1 MSDGAPATRAQRLRT
16 AAFGEHHTMHDDT
29 FTVLG
34 LAGSLG
40 RRSYNRALLAAAIE
54 SAPEGIEVSSM
65 GLADVPMYNPDFDE
79 HLGSGGPFPAAVEE
93 LVERVSAADALLLVT
108 PEYNWGPSGVLKNAL
123 DWVSRP
129 VGASPL
135 FEKPVALAGVSPGP
149 AGTGRAQLQ
158 LREHLLSTNS
168 YVLQQPVVQIGDGKR
183 RFDAELRLTDE
194 GTRELLVAQLEALRE
209 WARRMAPRAV
219 RG

>member
-1 MSDGAPATRAQRLRT
+1 MPAGMPGEADGRLRS
-16 AAFGEHHTMHDDT
+16 GLGGQHHGMRDDS

-40 RRSYNRALLAAAIE
+40 RRSYNRALLAAAVQL
-54 SAPEGIEVSSM
+54 APAGIEVSEFELSE
-65 GLADVPMYNPDFDE
+65 VPMYNPDYDE
-79 HLGSGGPFPAAVEE
+79 HLGGGGPFPAAVDE
-93 LVERVSAADALLLVT
+93 LVERVSAADALLLVS

-158 LREHLLSTNS
+158 LRDHLLSTNS
-168 YVLQQPVVQIGDGKR
+168 YVLQQPVVQVGDGKR
-183 RFDAELRLTDE
+183 RFDSELRLTDE
-194 GTRELLVAQLEALRE
+194 ETQNLVVAQLEALRD
-209 WARRMAPRAV
+209 WARRVAPRPISS
-219 RG
+219 

>member
-1 MSDGAPATRAQRLRT
+1 MSDVAPATGAKRLRT
-16 AAFGEHHTMHDDT
+16 AGFGDHHTMHDDT

-40 RRSYNRALLAAAIE
+40 RHSYNRALLAAAIE

-65 GLADVPMYNPDFDE
+65 DLADVPMYNPDFDA
-79 HLGSGGPFPAAVEE
+79 HLSSGGEFPAAVHE
-93 LVERVSAADALLLVT
+93 LVDRVNAADALLLVT

-183 RFDAELRLTDE
+183 RFDAELRLTDDA
-194 GTRELLVAQLEALRE
+194 TRELLVAQLEALRE
-209 WARRMAPRAV
+209 WARRMAPGAV

>member
-1 MSDGAPATRAQRLRT
+1 MPRESLDEAGERLR
-16 AAFGEHHTMHDDT
+16 AGRAGHHHGMRDDS
-29 FTVLG
+29 FTILG

-40 RRSYNRALLAAAIE
+40 RRSYNRALLAAAVE
-54 SAPEGIEVSSM
+54 LAPEGIEIS
-65 GLADVPMYNPDFDE
+65 GLDLADVPMYNPDFDE
-79 HLGSGGPFPAAVEE
+79 HLGGGGSFPAAVEE
-93 LVERVSAADALLLVT
+93 LVDRVTDADGLLLVT

-168 YVLQQPVVQIGDGKR
+168 YVLQQPVVQIGDGRR
-183 RFDAELRLTDE
+183 RFDSDLRLTDDA
-194 GTRELLVAQLEALRE
+194 TRALLVAQLEALRE
-209 WARRMAPRAV
+209 WARRVAPGALRN
-219 RG
+219 

>member
-1 MSDGAPATRAQRLRT
+1 MRDAS
-16 AAFGEHHTMHDDT
+16 

-34 LAGSLG
+34 MAGSLG
-40 RRSYNRALLAAAIE
+40 RRSYNRALLAAAAE
-54 SAPEGIEVSSM
+54 AAPAGIEVSSLD
-65 GLADVPMYNPDFDE
+65 LAELPMYNPDFDE
-79 HLGSGGPFPAAVEE
+79 HLGGGGPFPAPVEE

-108 PEYNWGPSGVLKNAL
+108 PEYNWGPSGVIKNAL

-168 YVLQQPVVQIGDGKR
+168 YALQRPVVQVGDGRR
-183 RFDAELRLTDE
+183 RFDSEMRLVDE
-194 GTRELLVAQLEALRE
+194 DVRALLAAQLEALRE
-209 WARRMAPRAV
+209 WARRLAPRV
-219 RG
+219 VGG